1 MKGHITVSNQ
11 SIAIGRMC
19 FTKNTLL
26 STGLKFF
33 QYIQLS
39 IPWTTGANS
48 FSHPFLWPRG
58 QHATC
63 YLFLVNNSLL
73 MWNILLTQL
82 SLCSWKIGYSELL
95 ESNSKKEKLWKTKF
109 YGCLLNKWLKVE
121 NIVIFQ
127 GVLYRLAFWFSFGRQ

>member
-1 MKGHITVSNQ
+1 MKGHITVSNR
-11 SIAIGRMC
+11 SIAIGQMC

-39 IPWTTGANS
+39 IPG
-48 FSHPFLWPRG
+48 LI
-58 QHATC
+58 
-63 YLFLVNNSLL
+63 LFLILSFGREANMQLVIYFLLITASLL

-95 ESNSKKEKLWKTKF
+95 ESNSKKEKFVETKF
-109 YGCLLNKWLKVE
+109 YGCLINKWLKVE